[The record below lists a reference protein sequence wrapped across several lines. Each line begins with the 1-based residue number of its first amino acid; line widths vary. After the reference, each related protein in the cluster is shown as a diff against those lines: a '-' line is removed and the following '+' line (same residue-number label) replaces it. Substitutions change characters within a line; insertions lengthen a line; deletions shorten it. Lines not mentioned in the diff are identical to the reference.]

1 MSQRV
6 GHDAP
11 VPHVECGTGA
21 RVSGAVLRDMPIRI
35 VIAMNR
41 KFSIGRA
48 AAALLAGG
56 VLLTGC
62 ATPNKPLYA
71 WESYQPQVYE
81 YFKGESKEA
90 QIIVLERDLEKMKAG
105 NNAAPPG
112 YHAHLG
118 LLYASVGKPD
128 KMVEEFQTE
137 KQLFPES
144 AGYID
149 FLLKNK
155 TPEAK
160 Q

>member
-1 MSQRV
+1 
-6 GHDAP
+6 
-11 VPHVECGTGA
+11 
-21 RVSGAVLRDMPIRI
+21 
-35 VIAMNR
+35 MNR
-41 KFSIGRA
+41 KFSIGHTRRVVVA
-48 AAALLAGG
+48 AAVGSAIVTL
-56 VLLTGC
+56 VSGC
-62 ATPNKPLYA
+62 ATPPKPLYD

-90 QIIVLERDLEKMKAG
+90 QIIVLERDLEKIKAS

-118 LLYASVGKPD
+118 LLYASVGKSD

-155 TPEAK
+155 TAPEAK

>member
-1 MSQRV
+1 MS
-6 GHDAP
+6 
-11 VPHVECGTGA
+11 A
-21 RVSGAVLRDMPIRI
+21 RISI
-35 VIAMNR
+35 VMNR
-41 KFSIGRA
+41 TMSFGRLVA
-48 AAALLAGG
+48 AAIACGAIVALS
-56 VLLTGC
+56 GC
-62 ATPNKPLYA
+62 ATQPKPLYD

-90 QIIVLERDLEKMKAG
+90 QIIALERDLEKIKAS

-118 LLYASVGKPD
+118 LLYASVGKSD
-128 KMVEEFQTE
+128 KMVEQFQIE

-144 AGYID
+144 ANYID

-155 TPEAK
+155 TTEAK

>member
-1 MSQRV
+1 
-6 GHDAP
+6 
-11 VPHVECGTGA
+11 
-21 RVSGAVLRDMPIRI
+21 
-35 VIAMNR
+35 MNR
-41 KFSIGRA
+41 KFSSGRA
-48 AAALLAGG
+48 AVAAIIGG
-56 VLLTGC
+56 ALLTGC
-62 ATPNKPLYA
+62 ATPPKPLYD

-90 QIIVLERDLEKMKAG
+90 QIIVLERDLEKIKAA

-112 YHAHLG
+112 FHAHLG
-118 LLYASVGKPD
+118 LLYASVGKSD

>member
-1 MSQRV
+1 
-6 GHDAP
+6 
-11 VPHVECGTGA
+11 
-21 RVSGAVLRDMPIRI
+21 
-35 VIAMNR
+35 MNR
-41 KFSIGRA
+41 KFSFGRA
-48 AAALLAGG
+48 ALAAAAGG
-56 VLLTGC
+56 AVVTLVTGC
-62 ATPNKPLYA
+62 ATPPKPLYD

-90 QIIVLERDLEKMKAG
+90 QIIVLERDLEKIKAG
-105 NNAAPPG
+105 NHAAPPG

-155 TPEAK
+155 TSEAK

>member
-1 MSQRV
+1 MQ
-6 GHDAP
+6 
-11 VPHVECGTGA
+11 
-21 RVSGAVLRDMPIRI
+21 
-35 VIAMNR
+35 R
-41 KFSIGRA
+41 KFSFGRA
-48 AAALLAGG
+48 AMAAALGG
-56 VLLTGC
+56 AVLTGC
-62 ATPNKPLYA
+62 ATAPKPLYD
-71 WESYQPQVYE
+71 WEGYQPQVYE

-90 QIIVLERDLEKMKAG
+90 QIIALERDLEKIKAA

-149 FLLKNK
+149 FLLKDKTPKTSQTPK
-155 TPEAK
+155 TPEVK

>member
-1 MSQRV
+1 
-6 GHDAP
+6 
-11 VPHVECGTGA
+11 
-21 RVSGAVLRDMPIRI
+21 
-35 VIAMNR
+35 MNF
-41 KFSIGRA
+41 KFASGRA
-48 AAALLAGG
+48 AVAAVLGG
-56 VLLTGC
+56 ALLTGC
-62 ATPNKPLYA
+62 ATPPKPLYD

-90 QIIVLERDLEKMKAG
+90 QIVALERDLEKIKAA

-128 KMVEEFQTE
+128 KMVEEFLTE
-137 KQLFPES
+137 KRLFPES